1 MNRDPFKEYILEE
14 EPTKKELGY
23 SWYTAIGLQKVDG
36 LETSDYLKSVA
47 INNIDGNI
55 TIEKAE
61 ELIKTYYIENTN
73 HGSNTEEADKVAVN
87 IAKILS
93 EKSFIF
99 SPTQYLDIH
108 KKLFYNVFS
117 HAGKIRTYNISKK
130 EWVLDGDTVIYGGAS
145 LLKETLNYDFE
156 VEKSFD
162 YSNLNKSEFVSH
174 VAKFISNLWQIHV
187 FSEGNTRTTAVFLI
201 KYLRKFGYD
210 VTNDIFAKNAWYFR
224 NALVRANYTNVEK
237 NIYETT
243 EYLELFLNNL
253 LFGSNNELK
262 NRHLHINWNKKVDID
277 IEEVD
282 IDVKKVDIDTLK
294 LSSTMKNN
302 IISLFKVL
310 SNLEYFGRNEIIKV
324 LNMSSSGASKLISK
338 LLDLQIIKS
347 VSGHGKGKY
356 CFNIVGV
363 KYE

>member
-1 MNRDPFKEYILEE
+1 MEKDPFKEYILESD
-14 EPTKKELGY
+14 PTKKELGY

-47 INNIDGNI
+47 IDNIDGNI

-61 ELIKTYYIENTN
+61 ELIKSYYIENEN
-73 HGSNTEEADKVAVN
+73 AKSVTEEADKVAVN

-99 SPTQYLDIH
+99 SPAQYLDIH

-117 HAGKIRTYNISKK
+117 HAGKIRNYNISKK

-156 VEKSFD
+156 VEKTFD
-162 YSNLNKSEFVSH
+162 YSNLNRHEFICH
-174 VAKFISNLWQIHV
+174 IAKFIANIWQIHV

-224 NALVRANYTNVEK
+224 NALVRANYTNIEK

-243 EYLELFLNNL
+243 KYLEYFLNNL
-253 LFGSNNELK
+253 IFGSNNELK
-262 NRHLHINWNKKVDID
+262 NRHLHIKWNKKVDINDEKVD
-277 IEEVD
+277 IEN
-282 IDVKKVDIDTLK
+282 KKVDFKSLELTFP
-294 LSSTMKNN
+294 MRKN
-302 IISLFKVL
+302 IVELFNNL
-310 SNLEYFGRNEIIKV
+310 SNLEYFGRSEVVNI
-324 LNMSSSGASKLISK
+324 LNMSPSGASKLISK
-338 LLDLQIIKS
+338 LLDLQIIKPIL
-347 VSGHGKGKY
+347 GHGKGKY

-363 KYE
+363 DYE